1 MSGFLQPRI
10 QEELR
15 EAFRER
21 SPELCAHYYID
32 NDSPGVYTTL
42 CYYYSIIV
50 SDHVPLSCLHFNSIR
65 TPARIAIRV
74 GSVFTAAGAA
84 GGLVII
90 CGTGTMAQLINA
102 DGKAF
107 NCGGWGHMFGD
118 GEYTHIIYR
127 IKIS

>member
-74 GSVFTAAGAA
+74 GSVFTAA
-84 GGLVII
+84 
-90 CGTGTMAQLINA
+90 
-102 DGKAF
+102 
-107 NCGGWGHMFGD
+107 D